1 MLNNN
6 SDLTN
11 FLTNL
16 DIKDKLTIEE
26 DLGNGYIKLKISEA
40 ERRQALQDIHTV
52 EDIIIELLRN
62 SRDAGS
68 KNIFIATKKLG
79 EKRRTI
85 YCIDD
90 GNGIPPKFHNLIF
103 QARVTS
109 KLDDGIKDSYGFH
122 GRGMALFSIK
132 LTADEVRITFS
143 DHQKGTSIC
152 VDVNLDFIPE
162 KKDQSLLPQLIE
174 NNGQTHL
181 SGGVNNIIKVIM
193 EFALQNKDIKFY
205 YGTPSQIIAT
215 MRSLSYKKNDYK
227 NLSKF
232 NQWNKFYDFIIENK
246 FRVTDLLCLAG
257 NYNILDE
264 ITKKIF
270 NMDISQRNLQRI
282 MYDEINAVEPINL
295 NLIGDKFSNNDNEDS
310 IIVEK
315 KDKKKLVLY
324 DELKLA
330 NRFKDEEIRGII
342 KTLEEIVIKY
352 GSKHLITIDNKIELK
367 KANNTI
373 NFTINLKQKK

>member
-6 SDLTN
+6 TDLTR
-11 FLTNL
+11 FLSDL
-16 DIKDKLTIEE
+16 DIKDKLNIEE
-26 DLGNGYIKLKISEA
+26 DLGNGYVKLKISEA

-68 KNIFIATKKLG
+68 KNIFIGTKKIG
-79 EKRRTI
+79 DNRRVI

-90 GNGIPPKFHNLIF
+90 GYGIPPKFHNLIF

-143 DHQKGTSIC
+143 DHLKGTSIYI
-152 VDVNLDFIPE
+152 DVNLEIIPE
-162 KKDQSLLPQLIE
+162 KKDQALLPQLIDTD
-174 NNGQTHL
+174 GKPCL
-181 SGGVNNIIKVIM
+181 FGGVNNIIKVIL
-193 EFALQNKDIKFY
+193 EFAFKKNDINFY

-215 MRSLSYKKNDYK
+215 MRHLSFKKNNFKD
-227 NLSKF
+227 SPKF
-232 NQWNKFYDFIIENK
+232 NNWDKFYNFIMANKIEITN
-246 FRVTDLLCLAG
+246 FPSLTD

-282 MYDEINAVEPINL
+282 IYNEINAIEPINL
-295 NLIGDKFSNNDNEDS
+295 NLINDKFLNNDKEDF
-310 IIVEK
+310 IAV
-315 KDKKKLVLY
+315 DKKSGKKLQLY

-330 NRFKDEEIRGII
+330 NRFKDEEIRCII

-352 GSKHLITIDNKIELK
+352 GSKHLVTLDNNIEFK

-373 NFTINLKQKK
+373 NLTINLKQKN

>member
-1 MLNNN
+1 MLNN
-6 SDLTN
+6 SADLTR
-11 FLTNL
+11 FLSDL
-16 DIKDKLTIEE
+16 DIKDKLNIEE
-26 DLGNGYIKLKISEA
+26 DLGNGYVKLKISEA

-62 SRDAGS
+62 SRDASS
-68 KNIFIATKKLG
+68 KNIYIGTKKIG
-79 EKRRTI
+79 DNRRVV

-90 GNGIPPKFHNLIF
+90 GDGIPPKFHNLIF

-122 GRGMALFSIK
+122 GRGMALFSMK
-132 LTADEVRITFS
+132 LTTDEVRITFS
-143 DHQKGTSIC
+143 DHLKGTSIYI
-152 VDVNLDFIPE
+152 DVNLEIIPE
-162 KKDQSLLPQLIE
+162 KKDQSLLPRLTE
-174 NNGQTHL
+174 NGGQSNL
-181 SGGVNNIIKVIM
+181 AGGVNNIIKVIL
-193 EFALQNKDIKFY
+193 EFALQNKDINFY

-215 MRSLSYKKNDYK
+215 MRHLSFKKNNHK
-227 NLSKF
+227 GSPKF
-232 NQWNKFYDFIIENK
+232 NHWDEFYNFIMDNKIGITNFPS
-246 FRVTDLLCLAG
+246 LAD

-282 MYDEINAVEPINL
+282 IYNEINAIEPINL
-295 NLIGDKFSNNDNEDS
+295 NLINDKFLNNEKEDL
-310 IIVEK
+310 IVVEK
-315 KDKKKLVLY
+315 KIGKKLQLY

-330 NRFKDEEIRGII
+330 NRFKDEEIRCII

-352 GSKHLITIDNKIELK
+352 GSKHLVTVDNNIEFK

-373 NFTINLKQKK
+373 NLTINLKQKN

>member
-6 SDLTN
+6 ADLNRFLSD
-11 FLTNL
+11 L
-16 DIKDKLTIEE
+16 DIKNKLNIEE
-26 DLGNGYIKLKISEA
+26 DLGNGYVKLKISEA

-68 KNIFIATKKLG
+68 KNIFIGTKKIG
-79 EKRRTI
+79 ENRRI
-85 YCIDD
+85 ICCIDD
-90 GNGIPPKFHNLIF
+90 GKGIPPKFHNLIF

-132 LTADEVRITFS
+132 LTADEVKITFS
-143 DHQKGTSIC
+143 DHLKGASIYI
-152 VDVNLDFIPE
+152 DVNLEIIPE

-174 NNGQTHL
+174 RNGRSYL
-181 SGGVNNIIKVIM
+181 AGGVNNIIKVIM
-193 EFALQNKDIKFY
+193 EFAFQNKDINFY

-215 MRSLSYKKNDYK
+215 MRQLSSKNYNSNDFP
-227 NLSKF
+227 KF
-232 NQWNKFYDFIIENK
+232 SHWDKFYDFIMKNK
-246 FRVTDLLCLAG
+246 IGVTNFPFLAD
-257 NYNILDE
+257 NYNILDK
-264 ITKKIF
+264 ITKNIF

-282 MYDEINAVEPINL
+282 IYNEINTVEPINL
-295 NLIGDKFSNNDNEDS
+295 NLINDISLSNDKEES
-310 IIVEK
+310 IPDEK
-315 KDKKKLVLY
+315 KTAKKLQLY

-330 NRFKDEEIRGII
+330 NRFKDEEIRCII
-342 KTLEEIVIKY
+342 KMLEEIIIKY
-352 GSKHLITIDNKIELK
+352 GSKHLITLDNGIEFK

-373 NFTINLKQKK
+373 NLTINLKQKN